1 MCSNCVCNYIL
12 CIPLVACAVDILEKD
27 VEDGKGGKA
36 SDRIRRL
43 TYLTNDK
50 HMINVQSTL
59 FKIQVVISGWCLIVW
74 LSGSSC

>member
-1 MCSNCVCNYIL
+1 MYSTSGMCSGTVN
-12 CIPLVACAVDILEKD
+12 ILEKD

-36 SDRIRRL
+36 ADRIRRL
-43 TYLTNDK
+43 IYLTNDK

-59 FKIQVVISGWCLIVW
+59 FKIQVVISGWCLNVW